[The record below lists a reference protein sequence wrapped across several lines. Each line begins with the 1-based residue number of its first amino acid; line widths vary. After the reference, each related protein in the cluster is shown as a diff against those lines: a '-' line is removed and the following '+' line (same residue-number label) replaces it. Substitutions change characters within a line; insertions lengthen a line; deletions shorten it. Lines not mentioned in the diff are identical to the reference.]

1 MISYTNNICE
11 SSSGIL
17 HRFCNIRVILQGTK
31 RASVSVRVY
40 LVIMYEWL
48 ASVLIARCKPSVLHK
63 SAANSYEACW
73 LFSLPCMKLFTAL
86 KRDSPAQE
94 EEPTATGQPA
104 CPLAPEAKDHSL
116 TRADFW
122 KPTIPALKLW
132 PFCFVPPQLTH
143 KSPLTQNWLT

>member
-1 MISYTNNICE
+1 MQREMISYTNNICE

-73 LFSLPCMKLFTAL
+73 LFF
-86 KRDSPAQE
+86 SPLHEAIYCSQAWQSC
-94 EEPTATGQPA
+94 TRGGAHRHRPA
-104 CPLAPEAKDHSL
+104 CLPSCSRSKGSLSDLGRFLKTHYSSPE
-116 TRADFW
+116 TV
-122 KPTIPALKLW
+122 ALL
-132 PFCFVPPQLTH
+132 FCTSSAH
-143 KSPLTQNWLT
+143 T